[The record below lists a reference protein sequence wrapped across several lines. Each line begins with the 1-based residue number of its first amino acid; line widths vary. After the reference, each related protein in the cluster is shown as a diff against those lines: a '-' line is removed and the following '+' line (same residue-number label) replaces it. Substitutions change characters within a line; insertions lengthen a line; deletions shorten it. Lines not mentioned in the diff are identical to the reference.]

1 MEENKA
7 VEKQLGDKERVQS
20 ALESPDVQALLKAM
34 LPEAGTPC
42 STQASTPV
50 VSRVSP
56 ERKRDRKL
64 HAKRLE
70 YYETPAKLQMDT
82 ASSS

>member
-1 MEENKA
+1 M
-7 VEKQLGDKERVQS
+7 QS
-20 ALESPDVQALLKAM
+20 ALESPDVQALLKKM
-34 LPEAGTPC
+34 LPTIESAC

-56 ERKRDRKL
+56 ERKRDRKM

-70 YYETPAKLQMDT
+70 YYETPAKLPMDMGR
-82 ASSS
+82 S